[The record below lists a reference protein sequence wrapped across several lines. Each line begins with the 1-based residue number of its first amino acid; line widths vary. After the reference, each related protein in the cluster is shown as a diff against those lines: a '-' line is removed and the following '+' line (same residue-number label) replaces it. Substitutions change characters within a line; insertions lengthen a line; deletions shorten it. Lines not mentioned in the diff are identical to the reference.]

1 MHASPVDWETP
12 LHLAQEAC
20 LLHPK
25 INRGSPRSPAP
36 AAQTQRAS
44 ARVLVASQ
52 PRSASGLRIWSAN
65 RTPSSYRAVGRPP
78 GEPRPAGATVLQNM
92 VTEVGFERSPDR
104 ENPMT
109 ETLGCNATQVFCG
122 AMGRMLRPYRDV
134 RQLPSLMTSARVL
147 ALPEPS
153 GRKVTPAKTCAP
165 LRTQTKPA
173 WKRIHAGV
181 DSCLLYTSPS
191 PRD

>member
-25 INRGSPRSPAP
+25 VNRGSPRSPAP

-78 GEPRPAGATVLQNM
+78 GEPRPAGATVLQNTHKM
-92 VTEVGFERSPDR
+92 CHVSPSRLADR
-104 ENPMT
+104 RARPVS
-109 ETLGCNATQVFCG
+109 GGVFCIILSHDTSNKSSRLG
-122 AMGRMLRPYRDV
+122 LDDLTHRPGLKTRN
-134 RQLPSLMTSARVL
+134 RETIMQHQISVL
-147 ALPEPS
+147 ALW
-153 GRKVTPAKTCAP
+153 P
-165 LRTQTKPA
+165 LLPNLA
-173 WKRIHAGV
+173 LCWHP
-181 DSCLLYTSPS
+181 L
-191 PRD
+191 